1 MKKIF
6 LCGLRLSMLLS
17 LFCYFSLPAIAQ
29 EEETAVTTEENL
41 KSKEEATVETKILKG
56 KIEQVEIK
64 EETEGKVVAKI
75 KVRLLEGVYTGTS
88 LYSDYTGDTELREGD
103 EVFVKSTIS
112 DHEIQ
117 KIEFVGLNRAV
128 YLTWL
133 GIISGIILI
142 TIVVLKSPKL
152 LTSSILLGLVVATN
166 IFQSTINWLG
176 AIPGTVV
183 ILFLIII
190 LSNIINKGF
199 SKFTLITALG
209 GIGGVVVTAILQ
221 STFSS
226 AMRLPPEDL
235 NLFNAGVL
243 LATAG
248 IIMPN
253 AEKIVCD
260 LKEVLKHQEN
270 TKREKI
276 LSEGISISRGYAA
289 TGINILFWCY
299 IGLFLVSII
308 TAKGETLEIGLFNNP
323 QIAKMSVSIL
333 SSAVGVLLV
342 PIITTIL
349 SFFIIDINK
358 LGRRVPQKRQIGLN
372 V

>member
-1 MKKIF
+1 MMKKTFFYSIS
-6 LCGLRLSMLLS
+6 LSILLS
-17 LFCYFSLPAIAQ
+17 LFCCFSLPATAQ
-29 EEETAVTTEENL
+29 EEETTVTTEESLTN
-41 KSKEEATVETKILKG
+41 KEDIVETEVVKG

-64 EETEGKVVAKI
+64 EEVEGKVIAKI
-75 KVRLLEGVYTGTS
+75 KVRLLEGIYTGTS
-88 LYSDYTGDTELREGD
+88 LYSDYSGDVQLREGD
-103 EVFVKSTIS
+103 EVFVKPTIS

-133 GIISGIILI
+133 GIMSGIILI

-152 LTSSILLGLVVATN
+152 LTSSILLGLVIATN
-166 IFQSTINWLG
+166 IFQATTNWIG
-176 AIPGTVV
+176 VIPGTVL

-226 AMRLPPEDL
+226 AMRLPSENLD
-235 NLFNAGVL
+235 LFNAGVL
-243 LATAG
+243 LAAAG
-248 IIMPN
+248 IIMIN
-253 AEKIVCD
+253 AEKIVFE
-260 LKEVLKHQEN
+260 LKESLKHQEN

-299 IGLFLVSII
+299 IGLFLVSMI
-308 TAKGETLEIGLFNNP
+308 TAKEETLEIGLFNNP
-323 QIAKMSVSIL
+323 QIAKISVSIL

-349 SFFIIDINK
+349 SFFIIDLNK
-358 LGRRVPQKRQIGLN
+358 LGRRTPKKRQIGMN